1 MEDASQYE
9 ELLGREDACDLLR
22 TDLDLGFLDEMF
34 AEDLFQGL
42 DHILDPQLF
51 PDETNALLDDVHF
64 EARLLFGV
72 YMAFL
77 LQLFYSSLF
86 QRTIG
91 TARLEVSKAREYAR
105 TLPLHVWTATRP
117 RHPKH
122 FCMCN
127 NGHAEPEEHAAE
139 DE

>member
-1 MEDASQYE
+1 MFGGDGGVRA
-9 ELLGREDACDLLR
+9 GG
-22 TDLDLGFLDEMF
+22 GF
-34 AEDLFQGL
+34 Q
-42 DHILDPQLF
+42 
-51 PDETNALLDDVHF
+51 
-64 EARLLFGV
+64 
-72 YMAFL
+72 
-77 LQLFYSSLF
+77 
-86 QRTIG
+86 
-91 TARLEVSKAREYAR
+91 EVSKAREYAR